1 MPILSISDRYKVWNL
16 PARHLSG
23 GLSFGVNNG
32 DGHNFDNEDEG
43 H

>member
-1 MPILSISDRYKVWNL
+1 L

-23 GLSFGVNNG
+23 GLSFVVNNG
-32 DGHNFDNEDEG
+32 DGHNFDNEDDKDDEDEG